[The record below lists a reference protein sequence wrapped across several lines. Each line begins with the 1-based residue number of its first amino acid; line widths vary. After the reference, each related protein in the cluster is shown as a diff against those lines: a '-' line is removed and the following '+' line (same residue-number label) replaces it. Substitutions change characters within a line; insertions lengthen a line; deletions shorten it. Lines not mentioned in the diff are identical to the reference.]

1 MKKMLYMLAAAATL
15 AACHNRGEDDMGAAP
30 DRGDTTAVRTDS
42 TTGGFDTTS
51 TAQPSDTS
59 MTPAN
64 PTPTDTTSAAPT
76 NPTPTDTTSA
86 APTTPTDTT
95 SSAAPVPTTPDT
107 SSMPNDSGM
116 SADSS
121 GTSGYSPSTG
131 ADSTNPTAGA
141 PDSSMTQPPGATDST
156 QSNQ

>member
-15 AACHNRGEDDMGAAP
+15 AACHNRSEDEMGAAP

-51 TAQPSDTS
+51 HAQPSDTS

-76 NPTPTDTTSA
+76 T
-86 APTTPTDTT
+86 PTTPTDTT
-95 SSAAPVPTTPDT
+95 SSAAPAPTTPDT
-107 SSMPNDSGM
+107 TSMPSDSGM

-131 ADSTNPTAGA
+131 ADSSSSNPTAGA
-141 PDSSMTQPPGATDST
+141 QDSSMTQPPGATDST
-156 QSNQ
+156 KSNQ

>member
-64 PTPTDTTSAAPT
+64 PTPTDTTVAPT

-86 APTTPTDTT
+86 VPTTPTDTT

-121 GTSGYSPSTG
+121 GTSGYSPSPG

-141 PDSSMTQPPGATDST
+141 PDSSMTLPPCATDST